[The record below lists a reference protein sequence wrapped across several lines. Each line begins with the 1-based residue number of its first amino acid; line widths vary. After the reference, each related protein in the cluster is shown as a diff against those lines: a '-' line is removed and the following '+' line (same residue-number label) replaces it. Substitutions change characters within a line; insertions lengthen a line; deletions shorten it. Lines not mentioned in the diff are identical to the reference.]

1 MFSTNLCF
9 INCQV
14 HEQDTHKLK
23 SDCLSVA
30 KRTLTGLFM
39 IWPFSL
45 SNVFYFLS
53 LHMFTK
59 KIITTVKLQIKLGK
73 RRVKSHTNLT
83 NQPTK
88 TNNKPNQPTDQNK
101 QQTKPTKPN
110 NKPKQMTNQ
119 TNQPKQTT
127 NQPTHDKPN
136 KPKQTTNQSNT
147 HKKLNNWPSLFL
159 LFYSLLENVAMLY
172 AVCKELVNLLHVQ

>member
-59 KIITTVKLQIKLGK
+59 KIIYTVKLQIKLQM
-73 RRVKSHTNLT
+73 RRVKSHTNLTNQPKQTTNQT

-88 TNNKPNQPTDQNK
+88 TNNKPNQPNQTTNKWQTKQTNQNK
-101 QQTKPTKPN
+101 RQTNQHT
-110 NKPKQMTNQ
+110 TNQ
-119 TNQPKQTT
+119 TNQNKRQT
-127 NQPTHDKPN
+127 NLTHTKN
-136 KPKQTTNQSNT
+136 
-147 HKKLNNWPSLFL
+147 
-159 LFYSLLENVAMLY
+159 
-172 AVCKELVNLLHVQ
+172 

>member
-59 KIITTVKLQIKLGK
+59 KLIYTVKLQIKLGK

-88 TNNKPNQPTDQNK
+88 TNNKPNQPNQTTNQNK
-101 QQTKPTKPN
+101 WQTN
-110 NKPKQMTNQ
+110 QNKRQTNQHTTNQ
-119 TNQPKQTT
+119 TNQNKRQT
-127 NQPTHDKPN
+127 NLTHTKN
-136 KPKQTTNQSNT
+136 
-147 HKKLNNWPSLFL
+147 
-159 LFYSLLENVAMLY
+159 
-172 AVCKELVNLLHVQ
+172 

>member
-1 MFSTNLCF
+1 MSR
-9 INCQV
+9 
-14 HEQDTHKLK
+14 THKLK

-53 LHMFTK
+53 LHMFTTTL
-59 KIITTVKLQIKLGK
+59 IYTVKLQIKLQK
-73 RRVKSHTNLT
+73 RRVKSHKNVTNQPKQTNQT

-88 TNNKPNQPTDQNK
+88 T
-101 QQTKPTKPN
+101 N

-127 NQPTHDKPN
+127 NQPTHDKPSQNKRQTKTNDKPTQQTQTNN
-136 KPKQTTNQSNT
+136 KPI
-147 HKKLNNWPSLFL
+147 
-159 LFYSLLENVAMLY
+159 
-172 AVCKELVNLLHVQ
+172 